1 MGKLVKSNLNTHNA
15 KQFVESLDES
25 ANSLYYVYLGKH
37 TAFSDDNTP
46 PTTNNSDEDSF
57 YQQYRDMIYGKQVT
71 TSDIRHMVNKNA
83 WANGTVYTQYD
94 NKSGTLRDSN
104 FFVSVPEA
112 NGNYSVFK
120 CLYLSLIH
128 ISEPTRPY

>member
-37 TAFSDDNTP
+37 TPFPIDGTP

-71 TSDIRHMVNKNA
+71 TSDIKHMVNKNH
-83 WANGTVYTQYD
+83 GQTEQYI
-94 NKSGTLRDSN
+94 
-104 FFVSVPEA
+104 
-112 NGNYSVFK
+112 
-120 CLYLSLIH
+120 LITITNQEH
-128 ISEPTRPY
+128 